1 MERFLESLSRGVF
14 ILARCSSCARFVW
27 PPSDTCS
34 RCLSDVEWVSIKP
47 KGRIVALSVS
57 HLLRERF
64 ALVELEQ
71 GIRLF
76 GTVDGEVSEGSD
88 VILSSCGIDDKNHR
102 PYYIFKSIE

>member
-1 MERFLESLSRGVF
+1 MERFLESLARGVF

-34 RCLSDVEWVSIKP
+34 RCLSDVEWVSIEP
-47 KGRIVALSVS
+47 KGRIVASSIS
-57 HLLRERF
+57 HLLGKRF

-76 GTVDGEVSEGSD
+76 GTVDGEASEDSN
-88 VILSSCGIDDKNHR
+88 VILSSCGIDDKNNK
-102 PYYIFKSIE
+102 PYYVFKPI